1 MTTLPKL
8 RFLGHSERKKSARA
22 RRKVAVTAVAE
33 DIVGDDAQVLT
44 EGRSDLGFLLD
55 CVDPKAWNCVACYWG
70 PIA

>member
-1 MTTLPKL
+1 M
-8 RFLGHSERKKSARA
+8 
-22 RRKVAVTAVAE
+22 TAVAE

-70 PIA
+70 PTA